1 MVLQV
6 SELRK
11 TKTHLKNK
19 IDARELVQLA
29 TKILGGKGGGGRP
42 DLASGG
48 GPNGDKAQEALDAI
62 EARIKEIMSEDDVH

>member
-29 TKILGGKGGGGRP
+29 TKILGGKGGGRS
-42 DLASGG
+42 DLAQGG
-48 GPNGDKAQEALDAI
+48 GPNGDRAQEALDAI
-62 EARIKEIMSEDDVH
+62 EARIKKIMAEDDGN